1 MNKNIEDQNK
11 VLVKSLIEDA
21 FNRRKLELLPELLH
35 DDFVNHQ
42 DLLEVDTK
50 KGPGVFVELYTKMFE
65 CFPDIQIHN
74 HMLLADGDKVIM
86 FDTLSG
92 TNTGPMPDGSPPS
105 GRKIEYEAFNILRLK
120 DGKVMERW
128 GLTDQLKFFRQLGMM
143 E

>member
-1 MNKNIEDQNK
+1 MTKDMQQENKAI
-11 VLVKSLIEDA
+11 VKRLIEEA
-21 FNRRKLELLPELLH
+21 FNGRNLALLPDLMHPE
-35 DDFVNHQ
+35 FVNHQ
-42 DLLEVDTK
+42 DLLQVDTK

-86 FDTLSG
+86 FDTLKG

-128 GLTDQLKFFRQLGMM
+128 GLMDQLKFLKQLGLID
-143 E
+143 

>member
-1 MNKNIEDQNK
+1 MAGDMEEENKAI
-11 VLVKSLIEDA
+11 VKRLIEEA
-21 FNRRKLELLPELLH
+21 FNGRNLALLPELLH

-42 DLLEVDTK
+42 DLLPVNTK
-50 KGPGVFVELYTKMFE
+50 KGPGVFVELYTRMFE
-65 CFPDIQIHN
+65 CFPDIQIEN

-86 FDTLSG
+86 FDTLRG

-105 GRKIEYEAFNILRLK
+105 GKKVEYEAFNILRLK

-128 GLTDQLKFFRQLGMM
+128 GLTDQLKFLKQLGMI